1 LRVAIRGACRRAA
14 SVGGALAWLA
24 GAQGIMTLIAS
35 TIVVAAWISVAA
47 QSGRARRRP
56 ASSTLYAMGLATAA
70 LALAIVWPRI
80 EPYLI
85 DLLRGRP

>member
-1 LRVAIRGACRRAA
+1 VPA
-14 SVGGALAWLA
+14 GALAWLA
-24 GAQGIMTLIAS
+24 RAQGTMTLIAS
-35 TIVVAAWISVAA
+35 GIVVAAWISVAG
-47 QSGRARRRP
+47 QSGRARRKP
-56 ASSTLYAMGLATAA
+56 ASSALHAMGLATAA